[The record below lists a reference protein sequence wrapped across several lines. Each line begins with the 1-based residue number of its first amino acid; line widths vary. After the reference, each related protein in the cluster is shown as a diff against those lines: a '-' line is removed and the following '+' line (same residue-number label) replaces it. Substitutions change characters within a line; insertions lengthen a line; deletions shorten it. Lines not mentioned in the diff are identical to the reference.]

1 MNLIVDASVALKW
14 LVIED
19 DSQTALKVRAEH
31 DLIAPDLMLIE
42 CRNALLNKVRRREL
56 DVAGAKRIENAMYD
70 LNSMTVPA
78 GEFLSGA
85 FSAALE
91 LHEPIYDCIYLA
103 AAIATD
109 RILMTADANFVRV
122 VARSSIGPDRIRLLS
137 TFAASA

>member
-14 LVIED
+14 LVVED
-19 DSQTALKVRAEH
+19 DSQIALKVRAEH
-31 DLIAPDLMLIE
+31 DLIAPDLMLVE

-56 DVAGAKRIENAMYD
+56 DVAEAKRIENAMHD

-78 GEFLSGA
+78 AEFLSGA

-91 LHEPIYDCIYLA
+91 LHEPIYDCVYLA

-109 RILMTADANFVRV
+109 RILVTADASFARA
-122 VARSSIGPDRIRLLS
+122 VADSSFDPGYVRLLS
-137 TFAASA
+137 AFTAGA